1 MAPLRRPS
9 YVMSSMS
16 WTMLAITFMTYW
28 LVIVHQGY
36 QSALMI
42 YKKMLKAHYK
52 SASNTGTL
60 EPCGEISRPSWRNMF
75 QLDQLET
82 SEKDLSGCC
91 VCHSFPFPVWSLR
104 RAFPLPLPPS
114 HPPPCTGVWPES
126 WVLTHTCCPTTLP
139 VSPFLAHR
147 SSPFV
152 STGSRPVPHL
162 CHILFPFCLFS
173 WTPDMSFSCGL
184 VNMYIGFGSTYVSL
198 YKGWLI
204 ESIIIVEVEHRVMIN
219 QAVTR
224 PSTLNLLFKKWE
236 F

>member
-42 YKKMLKAHYK
+42 YKKMSKAHYK

-114 HPPPCTGVWPES
+114 HRMWGWERQRKIPLHALVSDLNHEFSRIPAALPLCLSRLSSLTGRHH
-126 WVLTHTCCPTTLP
+126 L
-139 VSPFLAHR
+139 SPQA
-147 SSPFV
+147 PD
-152 STGSRPVPHL
+152 L
-162 CHILFPFCLFS
+162 CHICATFYFLFVFFLEHLTCLS
-173 WTPDMSFSCGL
+173 PAGL
-184 VNMYIGFGSTYVSL
+184 
-198 YKGWLI
+198 LI
-204 ESIIIVEVEHRVMIN
+204 CI
-219 QAVTR
+219 
-224 PSTLNLLFKKWE
+224 
-236 F
+236 

>member
-1 MAPLRRPS
+1 MAPLRRPLC
-9 YVMSSMS
+9 VTSSMS

-91 VCHSFPFPVWSLR
+91 VLSQF
-104 RAFPLPLPPS
+104 
-114 HPPPCTGVWPES
+114 
-126 WVLTHTCCPTTLP
+126 
-139 VSPFLAHR
+139 
-147 SSPFV
+147 
-152 STGSRPVPHL
+152 
-162 CHILFPFCLFS
+162 
-173 WTPDMSFSCGL
+173 SFSCL
-184 VNMYIGFGSTYVSL
+184 EPETCFSSASPTLTSPSMHWCLTWIMSSHAHLLPYHSACLAFPRSQVVTICLHRLQTCATSVPLFISL
-198 YKGWLI
+198 FCPFFMNTWH
-204 ESIIIVEVEHRVMIN
+204 VF
-219 QAVTR
+219 
-224 PSTLNLLFKKWE
+224 LLRAC
-236 F
+236 